1 MKNFKELFLQQLADY
16 RAKCTDEEPIPILE
30 LLWENYYQTHPIDD
44 GRIKEIEEKL
54 SPTIDALPFE
64 QSNDVFVLLYNL
76 VDAYQRAA
84 YLEGIQ
90 MGVQIATELS
100 L

>member
-1 MKNFKELFLQQLADY
+1 MNITIQQFQQQLIEY
-16 RAKCTDEEPIPILE
+16 QAKCSPEAPIPILE
-30 LLWENYYQTHPIDD
+30 LLWQCYYQAHPIDD

-54 SPTIDALPFE
+54 APTIDALPFE
-64 QSNDVFVLLYNL
+64 QSNEVFVMLYDL

-90 MGVQIATELS
+90 TGAQIINELS